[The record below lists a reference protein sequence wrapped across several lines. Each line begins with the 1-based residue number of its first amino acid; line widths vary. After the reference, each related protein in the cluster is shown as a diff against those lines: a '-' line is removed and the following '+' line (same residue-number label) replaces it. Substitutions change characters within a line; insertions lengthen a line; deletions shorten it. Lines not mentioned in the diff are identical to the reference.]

1 MMASSSSS
9 SSLCD
14 HLLQDDLPWPSMPFA
29 PALQAFG
36 LNPQWSQPLV
46 LDQLNSP
53 ELESLLSVQGHHYS
67 QLASAPTLNPPQ
79 AQLSTV
85 LMMQE
90 LGFQWSSYAVAADH
104 TTATSMNNV
113 MKEEELRRR
122 TDQSLSSTSSY
133 GTTTTTIYTDMHQ
146 LAANLD
152 GAVLPSINVSRL
164 HKPAG
169 AGDALPETMLATS
182 ISCKR
187 QAAAASVVGHSGM
200 RDEHVPWTYGPP
212 AHLIQGPSMDD
223 IHTLQMKRN
232 TNAAA
237 TAAKGRSGCHGSS
250 TERRSSTE
258 LPSSSKKPR
267 LESRSSSALIPS
279 FKVRKEKL
287 GDRIS
292 ALQQL
297 VSPFGKTDTA
307 SVLME
312 AIGYIKFLQ
321 DQVETL
327 SGPYLR
333 SSKNSKKACRA
344 AQQRKGA
351 SNGGEAAAKLDLRSR
366 GLCLVPLS
374 CTSYVTNENG
384 VWPPPNFRGN

>member
-14 HLLQDDLPWPSMPFA
+14 TNHLFQDDLPWPSMPFA
-29 PALQAFG
+29 LAPNTFG
-36 LNPQWSQPLV
+36 LNHQWSQPPMLSSST
-46 LDQLNSP
+46 DQLSSY
-53 ELESLLSVQGHHYS
+53 ELESLQSVQS
-67 QLASAPTLNPPQ
+67 QLAAAPPTLSPHLQ
-79 AQLSTV
+79 AHQLSTV

-90 LGFQWSSYAVAADH
+90 LGFQWSSCAAPADQH
-104 TTATSMNNV
+104 SIASSMNNNNNSNV
-113 MKEEELRRR
+113 MMNEEELRPRP
-122 TDQSLSSTSSY
+122 DQSLISNPRSCSA
-133 GTTTTTIYTDMHQ
+133 TTLLPPPH
-146 LAANLD
+146 LHLD

-164 HKPAG
+164 QKPA
-169 AGDALPETMLATS
+169 AGDEPPQ
-182 ISCKR
+182 ICCKR
-187 QAAAASVVGHSGM
+187 QAAAAVVGHSSI
-200 RDEHVPWTYGPP
+200 RDEHVPCPYAGPP
-212 AHLIQGPSMDD
+212 AHLIQGPSN
-223 IHTLQMKRN
+223 TLQMKRN

-237 TAAKGRSGCHGSS
+237 QGRGGRHGSS
-250 TERRSSTE
+250 TEHRSSTA
-258 LPSSSKKPR
+258 LPPSSKKPR
-267 LESRSSSALIPS
+267 LESHSSSMLPS

-287 GDRIS
+287 GDRIA

-333 SSKNSKKACRA
+333 SSKNSKKLACRA
-344 AQQRKGA
+344 AQQQRKGT
-351 SNGGEAAAKLDLRSR
+351 SNGGDAAAKLDLRSR